1 MVIDDT
7 LERYI
12 KMLESAPEIQRLCNF
27 ENGDYFYD
35 HVNGE
40 VKILLW
46 YPSTDFN
53 ECIWIPRQDQYQE
66 ICINFF
72 AHNPRLSRHDA
83 FSRFLEWYSSCLK
96 ETAETGRNYVNNG
109 KYKSIDSCDEL
120 MLLYTM
126 SMLHGKKWGGTNW
139 VKSILGYY

>member
-7 LERYI
+7 LKRYI
-12 KMLESAPEIQRLCNF
+12 KMLESAQEIQRLCNF

-35 HVNGE
+35 YVNGE
-40 VKILLW
+40 VKILFW
-46 YPSTDFN
+46 YSSTDFS
-53 ECIWIPRQDQYQE
+53 ECILIPRQDQYQE

-72 AHNPRLSRHDA
+72 AHNLRLSRHDT

-109 KYKSIDSCDEL
+109 KYEYIDSCDEL

-126 SMLHGKKWGGTNW
+126 SMLHGKKWGGENW
-139 VKSILGYY
+139 VRSILGYY